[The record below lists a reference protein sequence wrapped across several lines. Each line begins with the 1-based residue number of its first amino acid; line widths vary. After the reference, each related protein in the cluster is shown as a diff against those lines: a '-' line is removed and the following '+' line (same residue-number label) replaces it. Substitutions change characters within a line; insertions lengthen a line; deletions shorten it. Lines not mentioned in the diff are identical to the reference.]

1 MTNKTRKAVLVP
13 VLCAVLAGTIGAAG
27 TERVQGAAK
36 PKLSAKQITITKGK
50 SKQVKLKN
58 LRGVEK
64 IKWSIGNKKVAKIKA
79 KGEKVTVTGIKLGVT
94 KLTCRFTV
102 FRKVKKLSCKV
113 LIKAAPPKGNTVKEN
128 KTAAPVGTSQPATVQ
143 PGNENPVP
151 SAGAGTTTTDQPSPT
166 SSQTPTIPTA
176 PPISLDPIP
185 VKDTEPN
192 KTYDIEGSLKSAY
205 GRFFGNVGTCANI
218 FQIDPNGNFFGND
231 SKATV
236 EFITNQYNSITPENE
251 SKPSRLLNAKD
262 GTGGYLSD
270 DFEPTLISVEDA
282 MDDPYSYV
290 PDNYQEDMCPKINYS
305 EFDTFLKL
313 VAENNMRIRFHAFVW
328 HSQTPKW
335 LFKEDFDVEGD
346 WVTPEIMNARMEYYI
361 KSVIKYIC
369 MKEDEMGWGDIV
381 YCYDVANEYFHNN
394 DKTDEKTKK
403 TIKSYWDE
411 VYYPDNP
418 MSASGDYTQVA
429 EPEYVKTAFRFAREM
444 LDQNGRQYVA
454 LFYNDYNTYEV
465 SDKIVHLMEYI
476 NEDEKLCDGVGM
488 QSHLAVNYPRTTKYG
503 ETLRKFLAS
512 EAISQVQITE
522 LDVSTNTTDSGLVTQ
537 DDYYYNLM
545 NEIMAAHRNYPGK
558 ITGLTFWGL
567 YDSFSW
573 RRDNRPLLF
582 NSITKA
588 KGVYYSVLRAA
599 AEAEED
605 ME

>member
-1 MTNKTRKAVLVP
+1 MTDKMRKAVLLP
-13 VLCAVLAGTIGAAG
+13 VLCAVLAGTAGAAG
-27 TERVQGAAK
+27 VERVQGAVK
-36 PKLSAKQITITKGK
+36 PKLSAKQISIVKGK
-50 SKQVKLKN
+50 SKNVKLKN
-58 LRGVEK
+58 LKGVK
-64 IKWSIGNKKVAKIKA
+64 RIKWSIGKKKVAKIKA
-79 KGEKVTVTGIKLGVT
+79 KKDKVTVKGVKIGSAKLE
-94 KLTCRFTV
+94 CQFT
-102 FRKVKKLSCKV
+102 FLGKVKKLSCKV
-113 LIKAAPPKGNTVKEN
+113 LVKKAPSKANTK
-128 KTAAPVGTSQPATVQ
+128 KMTPATTLQPSSVQ
-143 PGNENPVP
+143 PGAASPAPLASTGATATEQPTPFQTPVV
-151 SAGAGTTTTDQPSPT
+151 
-166 SSQTPTIPTA
+166 PTIP
-176 PPISLDPIP
+176 PEPIP
-185 VKDTEPN
+185 IKEAEPN

-236 EFITNQYNSITPENE
+236 KFITDQYNSITPENE
-251 SKPSRLLNAKD
+251 SKPSRLLNAKE

-270 DFEPTLISVEDA
+270 DFDPTLISVDEA
-282 MDDPYSYV
+282 MKDPYSFV
-290 PDNYQEDMCPKINYS
+290 PDNYPEDVCPKINYS

-313 VAENNMRIRFHAFVW
+313 VSENNMRIRFHAFVW

-335 LFKEDFDVEGD
+335 LFKEDFDADGD
-346 WVTPEIMNARMEYYI
+346 WVTPDIMDARMEYYI

-369 MKEDEMGWGDIV
+369 MKEDEMGCGDIV

-394 DKTDEKTKK
+394 DKTDDKTGK

-418 MSASGDYTQVA
+418 MSSSGDYTQMA

-444 LDQNGRQYVA
+444 LDQNGKQHIA

-476 NEDEKLCDGVGM
+476 NKDEKLCDGVGM
-488 QSHLAVNYPRTTKYG
+488 QSHLAVSYPTSEKYAQA
-503 ETLRKFLAS
+503 LRKFLGS

-522 LDVSTNTTDSGLVTQ
+522 LDVCTNTTESGLVTQ
-537 DDYYYNLM
+537 DDYYYKLM
-545 NEIMAAHRNYPGK
+545 QEILAAHRDYPGK

-573 RRDNRPLLF
+573 RRDQRPLLF
-582 NSITKA
+582 DSITKA

-599 AEAEED
+599 AEAEE
-605 ME
+605 EAAQ

>member
-1 MTNKTRKAVLVP
+1 MTNKMRKAVLVP
-13 VLCAVLAGTIGAAG
+13 VLCAVLAGTIGTAG

-36 PKLSAKQITITKGK
+36 PKLSAKQITISKGK

-58 LRGVEK
+58 LGGVEK

-79 KGEKVTVTGIKLGVT
+79 KNAKVTVTGVKPGVT
-94 KLTCRFTV
+94 KLTCRITV
-102 FRKVKKLSCKV
+102 FRKVKKLSCRVVIKV
-113 LIKAAPPKGNTVKEN
+113 APPKGNTVKVK
-128 KTAAPVGTSQPATVQ
+128 KTAAPVATSQPATVQ
-143 PGNENPVP
+143 PGNVNPVP
-151 SAGAGTTTTDQPSPT
+151 SEGAGTTMTDQPSPT
-166 SSQTPTIPTA
+166 PTQAVPTT

-185 VKDTEPN
+185 VIDADPN

-236 EFITNQYNSITPENE
+236 KFITDQYNSITPENE

-270 DFEPTLISVEDA
+270 DFEPTLISVDDA

-290 PDNYQEDMCPKINYS
+290 PNNYPEDVCPKINYS

-313 VAENNMRIRFHAFVW
+313 VADNNMRIRFHAFVW
-328 HSQTPKW
+328 HSQTPEW
-335 LFKEDFDVEGD
+335 LFKEDYDVEAD

-394 DKTDEKTKK
+394 DKTDDKTGK

-418 MSASGDYTQVA
+418 MSASGGYTQVA

-444 LDQNGRQYVA
+444 LDQNGRQHVA

-465 SDKIVHLMEYI
+465 ANKIVHLMEYI

-488 QSHLAVNYPRTTKYG
+488 QSHLAVSYPLPAKYG

-522 LDVSTNTTDSGLVTQ
+522 LDVCTNKLDSGLTTQ
-537 DDYYYNLM
+537 DEYYYKLM
-545 NEIMAAHRNYPGK
+545 KEILAAHREYPGK

-567 YDSFSW
+567 YDGFSW

-582 NSITKA
+582 DSIKKA

-599 AEAEED
+599 AEAEEE
-605 ME
+605 MAQ

>member
-1 MTNKTRKAVLVP
+1 MTNKTRKAVLIP
-13 VLCAVLAGTIGAAG
+13 VLCAVLAGTTG
-27 TERVQGAAK
+27 TADTESVQAAAK
-36 PKLSAKQITITKGK
+36 PKLSAKSITVTKGK
-50 SKQVKLKN
+50 SKKVTLKN
-58 LRGVEK
+58 LKGVK
-64 IKWSIGNKKVAKIKA
+64 RIKWSIVNKRVAKIKA
-79 KGEKVTVTGIKLGVT
+79 KKAKVTVKGIKMGST
-94 KLTCRFTV
+94 KLTCRFSFLGKT
-102 FRKVKKLSCKV
+102 KKLSCRV
-113 LIKAAPPKGNTVKEN
+113 LVKGALSKGVPSKGDTVKEK
-128 KTAAPVGTSQPATVQ
+128 KTAPPVMASQPAAVQ
-143 PGNENPVP
+143 PGNVNPVP
-151 SAGAGTTTTDQPSPT
+151 SAGTGTATTDQPDPT
-166 SSQTPTIPTA
+166 PVIPTIP
-176 PPISLDPIP
+176 PEPIP
-185 VKDTEPN
+185 VKEADPN

-231 SKATV
+231 SKETV
-236 EFITNQYNSITPENE
+236 KFITNQYNSITPENE

-270 DFEPTLISVEDA
+270 DFEPTIISVEDA
-282 MDDPYSYV
+282 MDDPYSFV
-290 PDNYQEDMCPKINYS
+290 PDNYPEDICPKINYS

-335 LFKEDFDVEGD
+335 LFKEDFDVDGD
-346 WVTPEIMNARMEYYI
+346 WVTPEIMDARMEYYI

-369 MKEDEMGWGDIV
+369 MKEDEMGCGDIV

-394 DKTDEKTKK
+394 DKTDSKTNK

-418 MSASGDYTQVA
+418 MSASGGYTQVA

-444 LDQNGRQYVA
+444 LDQNGRQHIA

-465 SDKIVHLMEYI
+465 ADKIVHLMEYI

-488 QSHLAVNYPRTTKYG
+488 QSHLAVNYPMPAKYG

-522 LDVSTNTTDSGLVTQ
+522 LDVCTNKLDSGLSTQ
-537 DDYYYNLM
+537 NDYYYNLM
-545 NEIMAAHRNYPGK
+545 KEILAAHREYPGK
-558 ITGLTFWGL
+558 ITGMTFWGL

-582 NSITKA
+582 DSITKA

-599 AEAEED
+599 AEAEE
-605 ME
+605 EAAQE